1 MTVATLPVLG
11 NLDEDEMRLS
21 RMIAIADGVDR
32 KFDSF
37 FVILYVPDVF
47 LVLRDFRIKFH
58 RKKKFCQT
66 LVISYHLISFKHDV
80 TSKEDSLLTKST
92 KSFRTSH

>member
-21 RMIAIADGVDR
+21 RMIAIADAVDR

-47 LVLRDFRIKFH
+47 LVLRDFRIKFTSSE
-58 RKKKFCQT
+58 KKVLPNAC
-66 LVISYHLISFKHDV
+66 H
-80 TSKEDSLLTKST
+80 
-92 KSFRTSH
+92 